1 MKKTSLYENHLKL
14 NAKMIEYAGYLMP
27 VYYQGIQS
35 EHHSVRTHMGVFD
48 VSHMG
53 EFLIEG
59 KEALKFANYLVTNII
74 PDDLSK
80 VTYALLLNDQGYPL
94 DDLLVYVVGKEKILL
109 VVNAGNKEKDFAW
122 VTSKTAGFDVI
133 ARDISDDF
141 SQIALQ
147 GPKIQDIIDKL
158 LDTTVSDLSFMQY
171 KVVPYKDGHVIV
183 SRTGYTGED
192 GFEIYGY
199 HNFILDIWNDSID
212 FDVTPCGLGARDTL
226 RFQANLPLYGQE
238 ISETITPY
246 EAGLGF
252 AVKLDKVNFIGKDAC
267 IKHKKEKTRKLVGF
281 ELLEKN
287 IPRHGYEVYK
297 DEQLIGHVT
306 TGYLLAGVEKPIG
319 LALIEKEFGKLENEL
334 LIKIRNKMV
343 PARIRDKNFYTKHYK
358 KLGGL

>member
-27 VYYQGIQS
+27 VYYQGIQA
-35 EHHSVRTHMGVFD
+35 EHHSVRTQIGVFD

-59 KEALKFANYLVTNII
+59 KDALMFVNYLVSNII
-74 PDDLSK
+74 VDDSSK
-80 VTYALLLNDQGYPL
+80 VTYALLLNEQGYPL

-109 VVNAGNKEKDFAW
+109 VVNAGNKEKDFDW
-122 VTSKTAGFDVI
+122 VSSKVEGFNCIV
-133 ARDISDDF
+133 RNISDDF
-141 SQIALQ
+141 SQIAIQ
-147 GPKIQDIIDKL
+147 GPKTQDMIDKI
-158 LDTTVSDLSFMQY
+158 LDATVSDLSFMHY
-171 KVVPYKDGHVIV
+171 KVVPYKEGHVIV

-199 HNFILDIWNDSID
+199 HNFITDLWNDSLALD
-212 FDVTPCGLGARDTL
+212 ATPCGLGARDTL

-238 ISETITPY
+238 ISEEITPY

-252 AVKLDKVNFIGKDAC
+252 AVKLDKEKFIGKNAC
-267 IKHKKEKTRKLVGF
+267 IKHKEEKTRKLVGF

-306 TGYLLAGVEKPIG
+306 TGYLLSGLDKPIG
-319 LALIEKEFGKLENEL
+319 LALIQKEYGKLEHEIV
-334 LIKIRNKMV
+334 IKIRHKMV
-343 PARIRDKNFYTKHYK
+343 PARIRNKKFYTKNYK
-358 KLGGL
+358 K

>member
-35 EHHSVRTHMGVFD
+35 EHLSVRTHMGVFD

-59 KEALKFANYLVTNII
+59 KEALKFVNYLVTNHI
-74 PDDLSK
+74 PEDLSK
-80 VTYALLLNDQGYPL
+80 VTYALLLNEQGYPL

-109 VVNAGNKEKDFAW
+109 VVNAGNKEKDFDW
-122 VTSKTAGFDVI
+122 VTSKTNGFDVI

-141 SQIALQ
+141 SQLALQ
-147 GPKIQDIIDKL
+147 GPMVQDIIDNI

-199 HNFILDIWNDSID
+199 HNFILDIWTDSIAL
-212 FDVTPCGLGARDTL
+212 DVTPCGLGARDTL

-252 AVKLDKVNFIGKDAC
+252 AVKLDKDNFIGKDAC
-267 IKHKKEKTRKLVGF
+267 IKHKEEKTRKLVGF

-287 IPRHGYEVYK
+287 IPRHGYEVYI
-297 DEQLIGHVT
+297 DDQMIGHVT

-319 LALIEKEFGKLENEL
+319 LALIDKEFGKLGNDI

-343 PARIRDKNFYTKHYK
+343 PARIRDKKFYTKHYK
-358 KLGGL
+358 KYGGL

>member
-59 KEALKFANYLVTNII
+59 KDALKCVNYLVTNNIT
-74 PDDLSK
+74 DDSSK

-94 DDLLVYVVGKEKILL
+94 DDLLVYVVGNEKILL
-109 VVNAGNKEKDFAW
+109 VVNAGNKEKDFDW
-122 VTSKTAGFDVI
+122 VLSKVKDFDCT

-141 SQIALQ
+141 SQIAIQ
-147 GPKIQDIIDKL
+147 GPKTQDIIDNI
-158 LDTTVSDLSFMQY
+158 LDATVSDLSFMHY
-171 KVVPYKDGHVIV
+171 KVVPYNEGHVIV

-199 HNFILDIWNDSID
+199 HNFITNLWDDAIAL
-212 FDVTPCGLGARDTL
+212 DVTPCGLGARDTL
-226 RFQANLPLYGQE
+226 RFQANLPLYGHE

-252 AVKLDKVNFIGKDAC
+252 AVKLDKEDFIGKDAC
-267 IKHKKEKTRKLVGF
+267 IKHKEEKTRKSVGF

-297 DEQLIGHVT
+297 DDQLIGHVT

-319 LALIEKEFGKLENEL
+319 LALIDKEFGKLENEIF
-334 LIKIRNKMV
+334 IKIRNKMV
-343 PARIRDKNFYTKHYK
+343 IARIRNKKFYTKNYK
-358 KLGGL
+358 KLGGF